1 MWSPTNAKASVLSV
15 INGSRHTLAIEDE
28 EMDDPAVT
36 ADLAAAARRGV
47 HVTITMTADSE
58 WDTAFAELARSS
70 QLSLFDSAHL
80 QGTASRMCRR
90 ERPTRMSVARAA
102 MAS

>member
-58 WDTAFAELARSS
+58 WDTAFAELARAG
-70 QLSLFDSAHL
+70 AHIRL
-80 QGTASRMCRR
+80 YPDEAPARR
-90 ERPTRMSVARAA
+90 QDQVTVGGATCTTSN
-102 MAS
+102 